1 MKNTKT
7 TEIAIV
13 PTATSQVV
21 QPKPTKSEIIEALTR
36 LKIEEMNAVR
46 AERQAVYDAQVE
58 VVKDLALKHSAKLP
72 LSAIDKDRIQLSS
85 SYSSGHIEITFKFT
99 IEPDQW
105 GRDREVHVLAPAD
118 LKKAW
123 EKLNKLGEAVPS
135 RYPGLDYDSIRKEIR
150 NSLTRDSAGRV
161 SRLLQDVESR
171 AALSEMLKTVEAGAE
186 KRLN

>member
-46 AERQAVYDAQVE
+46 AEKQAAYDAQVG

-72 LSAIDKDRIQLSS
+72 LSSIDKDRIQIGGYTSR
-85 SYSSGHIEITFKFT
+85 HIEITFKFT
-99 IEPDQW
+99 LEPDQW
-105 GRDREVHVLAPAD
+105 GNDREVHVPAPAD
-118 LKKAW
+118 LKKAF
-123 EKLNKLGEAVPS
+123 EKLSKLGEAVPS

>member
-1 MKNTKT
+1 VKNTKT

-36 LKIEEMNAVR
+36 LKIEEGESDR
-46 AERQAVYDAQVE
+46 AAKQAAYDAQME

-72 LSAIDKDRIQLSS
+72 LSSIDKDRIQVSR
-85 SYSSGHIEITFKFT
+85 YGHGYIEITFKFT
-99 IEPDQW
+99 QAANQW
-105 GRDREVHVLAPAD
+105 GDEREVHVLAPAD

-123 EKLNKLGEAVPS
+123 EKLNKLSDAVPC
-135 RYPGLDYDSIRKEIR
+135 RLNYDEIRKGIR
-150 NSLTRDSAGRV
+150 DSLTRDSAGRV